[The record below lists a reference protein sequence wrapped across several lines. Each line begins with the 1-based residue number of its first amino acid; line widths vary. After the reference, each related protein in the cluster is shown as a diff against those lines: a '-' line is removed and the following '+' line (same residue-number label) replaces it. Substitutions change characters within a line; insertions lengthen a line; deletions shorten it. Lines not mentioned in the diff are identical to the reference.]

1 MAQYGTTPRPGISKW
16 WCISFFI
23 AAIVFFIIGGA
34 LLGVFASN
42 SYSNCSYSSGYS
54 YYSSY
59 SYDCVTSNMGEW
71 YGGIAMLALGGVCKF
86 IGWVLLIVFCVK
98 RRRFIQNNVT
108 YVTAPAHMQP
118 VPQPSGYVA
127 PQPTYPVQ
135 PNVAEFPH
143 SPASPAPYAPSVGT
157 PPPKEATATAFR
169 YCRQCGT
176 AISSRFCPQCGT
188 GN

>member
-1 MAQYGTTPRPGISKW
+1 MSQYGTTPRPGISKW

-42 SYSNCSYSSGYS
+42 SYSDCSYSSGYS

-86 IGWVLLIVFCVK
+86 IGWVLLIVFCVQ
-98 RRRFIQNNVT
+98 RRRFVQNNIT
-108 YVTAPAHMQP
+108 YVTAPSHMQP
-118 VPQPSGYVA
+118 VPQPSG
-127 PQPTYPVQ
+127 
-135 PNVAEFPH
+135 
-143 SPASPAPYAPSVGT
+143 PAPYPASVGT

-176 AISSRFCPQCGT
+176 SISSRFCPQCGT